1 MRNNYAGFAVRFA
14 AWLIDALVT
23 LVPLSILRGIQF
35 ALAVYNPYAALARP
49 VLFRYSPL
57 DIAIYLLP
65 VIYFIA
71 MTLSYGATVG
81 KMAMKIKV
89 VSVDG
94 DSLSFRQILMRELV
108 GRYLSLTL
116 LCIGYFMM
124 IPDSQKR
131 ALHDR
136 IADTRVIYALP
147 QYSAPNAYAAPD
159 SDL

>member
-1 MRNNYAGFAVRFA
+1 MRNNCAGFAVRLA

-35 ALAVYNPYAALARP
+35 VLSISAPYASLARP
-49 VLFRYSPL
+49 LLFRYSPL

-65 VIYFIA
+65 VIYFVA

-89 VSVDG
+89 VSADG
-94 DSLSFRQILMRELV
+94 DSLSFWQVLMRELV
-108 GRYLSLTL
+108 GRYLSVTL
-116 LCIGYFMM
+116 LCIGYFM
-124 IPDSQKR
+124 IVPDSQKR

-136 IADTRVIYALP
+136 IADTRVIYAIP
-147 QYSAPNAYAAPD
+147 QSAPDAYSAPYD
-159 SDL
+159 DV

>member
-1 MRNNYAGFAVRFA
+1 MRNDYAGFAVRLA

-35 ALAVYNPYAALARP
+35 VLSISAPYATLARP
-49 VLFRYSPL
+49 VLFHYSPL
-57 DIAIYLLP
+57 DILIYLLP
-65 VIYFIA
+65 VVYFIA
-71 MTLSYGATVG
+71 MTLSNGATVG
-81 KMAMKIKV
+81 KMVMRIKV
-89 VSVDG
+89 VSADG
-94 DSLSFRQILMRELV
+94 SPLSFWQVLMRELV

-136 IADTRVIYALP
+136 IADTRVVYAVP
-147 QYSAPNAYAAPD
+147 QYAPAAYAAPD
-159 SDL
+159 ESL